1 MQKTQTKTPVQER
14 RRRNNTDVLSN
25 DDVDFD
31 NQSLTS
37 KQPIVDINRMQSYKA
52 RGGAPKTEHTD
63 SADSDDF
70 AEQAKAAAQ

>member
-25 DDVDFD
+25 DDNEFD

-37 KQPIVDINRMQSYKA
+37 KQPLVDINRMQNYRA
-52 RGGAPKTEHTD
+52 RGGAAKTE
-63 SADSDDF
+63 
-70 AEQAKAAAQ
+70 